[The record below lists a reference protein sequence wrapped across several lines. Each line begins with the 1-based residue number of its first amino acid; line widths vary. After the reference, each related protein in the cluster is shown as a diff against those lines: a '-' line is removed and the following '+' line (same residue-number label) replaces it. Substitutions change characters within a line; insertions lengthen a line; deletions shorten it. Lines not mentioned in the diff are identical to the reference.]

1 MMPLLWPNTAEGR
14 AEASQLIE
22 VSGAFDADWYRHAA
36 DRTGSPSEL
45 IEHYLETGWS
55 IGLEPN
61 RVFEGAWLYPYFRSA
76 GFSDPPLLT
85 YLALRAANWPVFE
98 TRARCES
105 VAAIVRA
112 SKSFD
117 AEHYQRQAPDLG
129 SLDPAL
135 HYVLV
140 GEQLG
145 LAPSLNFD
153 PKYYVDRHPDIGHY
167 ALAPLY
173 HYLTKGWR
181 KQRRPISLADELNF
195 DRSRLDPS
203 RKTILLVTHQASRTG
218 APILAYNIAK
228 RLCHKFNI
236 VTVVLQPGELMSD
249 YQTCSSAVIGPIMQR
264 GDIHPVEADYLVKRI
279 LANYPICYALVNSI
293 ESRAILQPLTLALVP
308 VVALVHEFSSH
319 LDFIKR
325 GEMGRVLD
333 WATQIVFS
341 SRASAESARV
351 DYPHLEQRPVHVL
364 AQGECELPPRHGAAA
379 QQDRADLSRAIRP
392 PSAEHQIV
400 VLGCGTIAPRKGVDL
415 FFECA
420 LRVSQIK
427 TERPVRFVWIGA
439 RQPQAVD
446 ERYYARLQA
455 MLRRSGLS
463 DRAVILDEVADLDP
477 AYAAADILFVS
488 ARLDPLPNIAIDAA
502 LRGLPI
508 VCFQDAGGVPEFLSQ
523 DVIAATGV
531 VPNLD
536 VAAAAAAIAKL
547 AGDADLRRRVG
558 DATLQIGRRTF
569 DMERYTEQL
578 NTLGEAAV
586 AIMRQRKE
594 DFETI
599 RNDPLFDMWHFLD
612 YESPI
617 ATRDDAI
624 RYFLARAGALCTTTQ
639 PTANFYFRRPC
650 PGFHPQIYA
659 HENAQNYDATVINP
673 LAQFIRSGKPEGP
686 WRHDVI
692 GPDQHAPPVERKQI
706 RVAIHGHFFYPELIS
721 DFLRRLESNRS
732 RCDLLLTTNSRAK
745 ARVLQKAT
753 ANFARGEVTIQITP
767 NTGRDIGAML
777 TAYPRKLGE
786 YDIVGHLHAKR
797 TIHHR
802 DPTLGER
809 WREFLWQNLLGDEYP
824 MMDTILDRFATDAKT
839 GLIFAD
845 EPHLSDWDF
854 NRAMSEQLA
863 QKMGLK
869 IALPQYFDFPVGTM
883 FWARYAA
890 IEPLIKLGLG
900 WSDYPPEPAPI
911 DGTILHAI
919 ERLLPSIAR
928 HAGYRYLT
936 THVPGVTW

>member
-1 MMPLLWPNTAEGR
+1 MPLLLSDTARGG

-22 VSGAFDADWYRHAA
+22 TSGAFDADWYRHAA
-36 DRTGSPSEL
+36 DWTGSPAEL
-45 IEHYLETGWS
+45 IKHYLETGWS

-61 RVFEGAWLYPYFRSA
+61 GDFHGAWLYPYFRSA
-76 GFSDPPLLT
+76 GFADPPLLT
-85 YLALRAANWPVFE
+85 YLTLRAASWPVFE
-98 TRARCES
+98 TRGRCEPI
-105 VAAIVRA
+105 AAVVRA
-112 SKSFD
+112 SKLFD
-117 AEHYQRQAPDLG
+117 AEYYKQQVPDLG
-129 SLDPAL
+129 SLDPVL
-135 HYVLV
+135 HYLIV

-145 LAPSLNFD
+145 LAPSPNFD
-153 PKYYVDRHPDIGHY
+153 PKYYVDRHPDVGHY
-167 ALAPLY
+167 SLAPLH
-173 HYLTKGWR
+173 HYLTQGQR
-181 KQRRPISLADELNF
+181 EQRRPVSLADEFDF

-228 RLCHKFNI
+228 RLCQRFNI

-249 YQTCSSAVIGPIMQR
+249 YQAYSSAVIGPMMER

-279 LANYPICYALVNSI
+279 LANYPISYALVNSI
-293 ESRAILQPLTLALVP
+293 ESRAMLQPLTLALVP

-333 WATQIVFS
+333 WATRIVFS
-341 SRASAESARV
+341 SRATAESARV
-351 DYPHLEQRPVHVL
+351 DYPHLEKRPVHIL
-364 AQGECELPPRHGAAA
+364 AQGECELPPRHDAAA
-379 QQDRADLSRAIRP
+379 QQGRADLSRAVRP
-392 PSAEHQIV
+392 SSGERQTI

-415 FFECA
+415 FFESA
-420 LRVSQIK
+420 ARVAQMK
-427 TERPVRFVWIGA
+427 TEQPVRFVWIGA
-439 RQPQAVD
+439 RHESVD
-446 ERYYARLQA
+446 ERYYARLQD
-455 MLRRSGLS
+455 MLRRSGLA

-488 ARLDPLPNIAIDAA
+488 ARLDPLPNTAIDAA

-508 VCFQDAGGVPEFLSQ
+508 VCFQGTGGVPEFLAE

-531 VPNLD
+531 VANLD
-536 VAAAAAAIAKL
+536 VAAAAAAIARL

-558 DATLQIGRRTF
+558 VATQQIGRRIF
-569 DMERYTEQL
+569 DMKRYTEQIDAV
-578 NTLGEAAV
+578 GGAAV
-586 AIMRQRKE
+586 AIMRQREE

-599 RNDPLFDMWHFLD
+599 RNDPLFDLWHFLD

-659 HENAQNYDATVINP
+659 HENAENYDATVVNP
-673 LAQFIRSGKPEGP
+673 LAHFIRSGKPEGP
-686 WRHDVI
+686 WCHDVI
-692 GPDQHAPPVERKQI
+692 GPAQDAPLVERKHL
-706 RVAIHGHFFYPELIS
+706 RVAIHGHFYYPELIS

-732 RCDLLLTTNSRAK
+732 RCDLLLTTNSHAK
-745 ARVLQKAT
+745 ARVLEKAT
-753 ANFARGEVTIQITP
+753 AKFSRGEVTIQITP

-809 WREFLWQNLLGDEYP
+809 WREFLWENLLGGEYP
-824 MMDTILDRFATDAKT
+824 MMDTILDRLAMDPKT

-863 QKMGLK
+863 QKMGFK
-869 IALPQYFDFPVGTM
+869 TALPQYLDFPVGNM

-890 IEPLIKLGLG
+890 IEPLIKLGLT

-919 ERLLPSIAR
+919 ERLLPSVAR

-936 THVPGVTW
+936 THLPGVTW